1 MIFTK
6 VNNLPRR
13 LNKDTHVDNLK
24 FKQFVIFITFC
35 FLLSC
40 KNDTGKLTEI
50 KGKQIPIDSTIAQTD
65 SIASFVEPYK
75 NRINEVL
82 DSTLAYAPK
91 PLLLNDG
98 ERTSSMGNLMADIVF
113 EQASPIFNSRTG
125 KKLDFVV
132 LNAGGVRSI
141 ISEGDV
147 SARNAYE
154 VMPFENYIEVVEL
167 SGSATRQLINF
178 VAKSSRRHPV
188 SGIQIITDKNRSLEN
203 VNIQGQP
210 FDENRN
216 YYVATSDYLVNGGP
230 SVGFFDEI
238 ISTTETDY
246 LLRNAIIDYF
256 KKVDTLKA
264 VVDNRF
270 IQLD

>member
-13 LNKDTHVDNLK
+13 LNKDMHVNNLK
-24 FKQFVIFITFC
+24 FKQFVAFVTFC
-35 FLLSC
+35 FLMSC
-40 KNDTGKLTEI
+40 KNDTGRLAEI
-50 KGKQIPIDSTIAQTD
+50 KGRQIPIDSTIAQTD

-82 DSTLAYAPK
+82 DSTLAYAPA
-91 PLLLNDG
+91 PLLLDDG
-98 ERTSSMGNLMADIVF
+98 ERNTSMGNLMADIVF
-113 EQASPIFNSRTG
+113 EETAPIFKSRTG
-125 KKLDFVV
+125 KELDFVV
-132 LNAGGVRSI
+132 LNYGGVRSI
-141 ISEGDV
+141 ISKGNV

-167 SGSATRQLINF
+167 SGSATRKLLNF
-178 VAKSSRRHPV
+178 VAKASRRHPV

-203 VNIQGQP
+203 VNIQGRP

-256 KKVDTLKA
+256 KKVDTCCS
-264 VVDNRF
+264 R
-270 IQLD
+270 